1 MNIKFSPPD
10 ITDSEINEVVSCLK
24 SGWIT
29 TGPRTKEFEKRI
41 SSYSNTRKTVCL
53 ASATACLINC
63 LRVLGIKEGDEVIT
77 TAYTYTATANVIA
90 RVGAKIVLC
99 DTQKDSV
106 ELDYEKLETLITKN
120 TKAIIPV
127 DIAGKICDYD
137 KIKKIIEDKKGL
149 YAPSTPMQ
157 VNLGRIAIIADG
169 AHSFGA
175 IRSGVKSG
183 NFADFTCFSFHAVK
197 NLTTA
202 EGGAV
207 TFNELGNCN
216 LDEVYKTFM
225 LYSLMGQDKDALKK
239 SQAGSWEYDILLMGD
254 KCNMT
259 DISASI
265 GLKQLGRY
273 DEILKRRREIITRYN
288 EILKGENITSL
299 THFDGDNISSGH
311 LYLTRVKGIN
321 EETRNR
327 IIVKM
332 AEKGIATNVHYKPLP
347 LLTAYKN
354 LGFKIEDYPNA
365 YDYYKNEI
373 TLPLHTL
380 LTDEEVDYVAK
391 TYKEIVEGEL
401 C

>member
-1 MNIKFSPPD
+1 
-10 ITDSEINEVVSCLK
+10 
-24 SGWIT
+24 
-29 TGPRTKEFEKRI
+29 
-41 SSYSNTRKTVCL
+41 
-53 ASATACLINC
+53 
-63 LRVLGIKEGDEVIT
+63 
-77 TAYTYTATANVIA
+77 
-90 RVGAKIVLC
+90 
-99 DTQKDSV
+99 
-106 ELDYEKLETLITKN
+106 
-120 TKAIIPV
+120 
-127 DIAGKICDYD
+127 
-137 KIKKIIEDKKGL
+137 
-149 YAPSTPMQ
+149 
-157 VNLGRIAIIADG
+157 
-169 AHSFGA
+169 
-175 IRSGVKSG
+175 
-183 NFADFTCFSFHAVK
+183 
-197 NLTTA
+197 
-202 EGGAV
+202 
-207 TFNELGNCN
+207 
-216 LDEVYKTFM
+216 M